1 MAPNH
6 LTSGEMSNIVARWT
20 GRDRARLEAV
30 PWLAALLDPL
40 DRLAAAFLA
49 DQTDPE
55 AERREAVAAFATASA
70 RFDADV
76 AALDDLLT
84 GLAAWQRDPAD
95 RAALERARAA
105 VLPAG
110 RALINLPT
118 LDKVALVDALARIV
132 GAEARATLERHTID
146 GRTLWALVRE
156 TFTAD
161 ARTLRQAYNRRLR
174 FDDRPSRR
182 RRGFN
187 RATRSQFMRIL
198 DLMRR
203 QFALHGSDPAL
214 YQAVL
219 HIPDLTIA
227 AATRRA
233 KARGAAGE
241 AGEGEVDEAG
251 AAAGADAA
259 SPGAPA
265 AETAPGDAGDTAP
278 ASVSAVSE
286 AVQGAPVAAA
296 AADDAG
302 EGARGRAEA
311 VDRSLPGAD
320 ADALHAGSVLE
331 EVIDE
336 TELSRAAAVGA
347 AAAAATAA
355 TAVAGGRGG
364 AAVAAAHA
372 EGDDGAAVDE
382 AGRGA
387 PE

>member
-20 GRDRARLEAV
+20 GRDRAQLEAV

-55 AERREAVAAFATASA
+55 AERREAVAAFAAASA

-76 AALDDLLT
+76 AALDDLLA

-132 GAEARATLERHTID
+132 GAEARATLERHTVD

-161 ARTLRQAYNRRLR
+161 ARALRQAYNRRLR

-233 KARGAAGE
+233 KARAAG
-241 AGEGEVDEAG
+241 GRR
-251 AAAGADAA
+251 
-259 SPGAPA
+259 
-265 AETAPGDAGDTAP
+265 
-278 ASVSAVSE
+278 
-286 AVQGAPVAAA
+286 
-296 AADDAG
+296 
-302 EGARGRAEA
+302 ARGRSMRRGRRRAR
-311 VDRSLPGAD
+311 VRRGPG
-320 ADALHAGSVLE
+320 L
-331 EVIDE
+331 
-336 TELSRAAAVGA
+336 RRRRRR
-347 AAAAATAA
+347 
-355 TAVAGGRGG
+355 RGMR
-364 AAVAAAHA
+364 VM
-372 EGDDGAAVDE
+372 
-382 AGRGA
+382 A
-387 PE
+387 PRPRRRR